1 MFLLLPSRCSDRSAS
16 SALFKRKIFFLTI
29 ITIIIISIIIM
40 IVWLCITGFLYM
52 VRYRKLVDSE
62 LG

>member
-16 SALFKRKIFFLTI
+16 STQFERKIFLTI
-29 ITIIIISIIIM
+29 ITIIIIIIII